1 MPDSNVIKFDPQRRQ
16 AQIQEQR
23 RIENLQNLRRSIDRE
38 LARFSSEEGDRRP
51 HVSKVTSPEGI
62 PFRVVAD
69 VA

>member
-1 MPDSNVIKFDPQRRQ
+1 MLAPYVLDVLATDTQADQRRW
-16 AQIQEQR
+16 
-23 RIENLQNLRRSIDRE
+23 
-38 LARFSSEEGDRRP
+38 P

>member
-1 MPDSNVIKFDPQRRQ
+1 MN
-16 AQIQEQR
+16 E
-23 RIENLQNLRRSIDRE
+23 RSGGPKVVEAYHDYAAYQSRTDRE
-38 LARFSSEEGDRRP
+38 IPIVFLEPRNRPSAPWP